1 MTKRRVPA
9 ITPEEEALL
18 ERIVAEGDPD
28 DIFPTDEEL
37 ATAMS
42 FEEAHPDLA
51 ASILREHPELAEPMR
66 RTTEKLRRRRG
77 RPPVESPRQQISIR
91 LEPEVIAKF
100 KATGPG
106 WQRRINDILK
116 AAKV

>member
-1 MTKRRVPA
+1 MTKPRVPE
-9 ITPEEEALL
+9 ITPEEEAQLA
-18 ERIVAEGDPD
+18 RIMAEGDPD
-28 DIFPTDEEL
+28 DIFPTDEEI
-37 ATAMS
+37 
-42 FEEAHPDLA
+42 EAA
-51 ASILREHPELAEPMR
+51 
-66 RTTEKLRRRRG
+66 RRRRG
-77 RPPVESPRQQISIR
+77 RPPLESPRQQISIR